1 MTAILA
7 RPAWLKPPNP
17 QALALA
23 ALVAAAILAAVISA
37 RAAGAE
43 MSNGETVIIALRLF
57 VPVIIL
63 RWWVVGGIVAL
74 LLDAAD
80 VIIIEPLGMGGFGDH
95 YAELD
100 KVLDLWYL
108 GLELW
113 VACWW
118 GSAWAKWTTIG
129 LFAYRVVGVI
139 LFESIG
145 ARVILFIFPNLFENW
160 WLYCVMVMKWKP
172 SLTPSNGKNTLIP
185 MVLLLVPKM
194 PQEYLLH
201 YTEAKPWNWT
211 KGHIL
216 EPLGLWG

>member
-1 MTAILA
+1 MTAVVA
-7 RPAWLKPPNP
+7 RPAWLKPPHP
-17 QALALA
+17 QALMLA
-23 ALVAAAILAAVISA
+23 AGVAAAILGAIVVA
-37 RAAGAE
+37 RLAGAE

-57 VPVIIL
+57 VPLIIL
-63 RWWVVGGIVAL
+63 RWWVVGGIVAM
-74 LLDAAD
+74 LLDASD

-95 YAELD
+95 YAQLD

-118 GSAWAKWTTIG
+118 RSPWAKWTAIG

-139 LFESIG
+139 LFEAIG
-145 ARVILFIFPNLFENW
+145 ARVILFTFPNLFENW

-172 SLTPSNGKNTLIP
+172 SLTPSNAKNTLIP

>member
-1 MTAILA
+1 MLATA
-7 RPAWLKPPNP
+7 RPSPWLKPPEP
-17 QALALA
+17 RAFVLA
-23 ALVAAAILAAVISA
+23 AAAAALILAGVLVA
-37 RAAGAE
+37 RAAGAK
-43 MSNGETVIIALRLF
+43 MSNGETVIITLRLF
-57 VPVIIL
+57 VPLLIL
-63 RWWVVGGIVAL
+63 RWWVVGGITAM
-74 LLDAAD
+74 LLDASD

-95 YAELD
+95 YAQLD

-113 VACWW
+113 VSFFWR
-118 GSAWAKWTTIG
+118 SPWAKWTSIA
-129 LFAYRVVGVI
+129 LFVYRVVGVV

-160 WLYCVMVMKWKP
+160 WLYCVMVMKWRP
-172 SLTPSNGKNTLIP
+172 SLTPSNAKSTLVP
-185 MVLLLVPKM
+185 LVLLLVPKM

-216 EPLGLWG
+216 EPLGLWS